1 MHRARAALLFI
12 AAASCVEPFRGSKI
26 ELYLRPGVQVPGDD
40 DPGFGKP
47 PSDTHYE
54 LYVVKDNAL
63 FRLAKFDIRPA
74 ISTSEKCFIEDETTR
89 FPGLHSTRV
98 ADKLLAV
105 AMADSTVS
113 DKEAGEIASARAR
126 VGAMSALQSTLKV
139 LSLHEDGLTNAAA
152 AQLAADVPN
161 PSLIDDASNADRLR
175 KCRAIFAGHPGYYVG
190 TDKVLTIP
198 VNGTYLGIVEGRDPR
213 NNSFLGGASL
223 DVPEALPE
231 FEFMRINWQFN
242 DPADPRRPTPASPSG
257 YHYMS
262 GAPFVR
268 TRGVI
273 NVSMRHQDFAQ
284 IAGEAAIY
292 TNLDDDTVHF

>member
-1 MHRARAALLFI
+1 MHRTRAVLLVM

-54 LYVVKDNAL
+54 LYVVKDNATFKL
-63 FRLAKFDIRPA
+63 SEFDIRPA
-74 ISTSEKCFIEDETTR
+74 LSTSEKCFIEDETTR
-89 FPGLHSTRV
+89 FPGLHSTKV
-98 ADKLLAV
+98 AEKLLAV
-105 AMADSTVS
+105 AMEDGTVS
-113 DKEAGEIASARAR
+113 DKEAGEVASARAR
-126 VGAMSALQSTLKV
+126 VGAMSGLQSTLKV
-139 LSLHEDGLTNAAA
+139 LAFHEKGLTNAAA
-152 AQLAADVPN
+152 AELAADVPD
-161 PSLIDDASNADRLR
+161 PSLIDDLTNTDRLA

-213 NNSFLGGASL
+213 NNSFLGGAAL
-223 DVPEALPE
+223 DVPEALPD
-231 FEFMRINWQFN
+231 FQVLRINWQFN
-242 DPADPRRPTPASPSG
+242 DLDDPRQPNPASATG

-262 GAPFVR
+262 GTPFVR

-292 TNLDDDTVHF
+292 TGLDDDTVHF

>member
-1 MHRARAALLFI
+1 MHYARAALLFV

-26 ELYLRPGVQVPGDD
+26 ELYLRPGVQVPGDT

-47 PSDTHYE
+47 PSYTHYE
-54 LYVVKDNAL
+54 LYVVKDNAI
-63 FRLAKFDIRPA
+63 FQLAKFDIRPA
-74 ISTSEKCFIEDETTR
+74 MSTRERCFIEDETTR
-89 FPGLHSTRV
+89 FPGLHSTKI
-98 ADKLLAV
+98 ADKLLEA
-105 AMADSTVS
+105 AMADGTVT

-126 VGAMSALQSTLKV
+126 VGAMSALETSLKV
-139 LSLHEDGLTNAAA
+139 LTYHEDGLTNAAA
-152 AQLAADVPN
+152 AALAADVPD
-161 PSLIDDASNADRLR
+161 PSQTGDAANADRLA
-175 KCRAIFAGHPGYYVG
+175 KCQAIFAKHPGYYVG

-198 VNGTYLGIVEGRDPR
+198 INGTYLGIVEGRDPR

-231 FEFMRINWQFN
+231 FNFMRINWQFN
-242 DPADPRRPTPASPSG
+242 DPGDPRRPNPASPTG

-273 NVSMRHQDFAQ
+273 NVSMRHQDFAA
-284 IAGEAAIY
+284 IAGDAAIY
-292 TNLDDDTVHF
+292 TNLDDDSVHF